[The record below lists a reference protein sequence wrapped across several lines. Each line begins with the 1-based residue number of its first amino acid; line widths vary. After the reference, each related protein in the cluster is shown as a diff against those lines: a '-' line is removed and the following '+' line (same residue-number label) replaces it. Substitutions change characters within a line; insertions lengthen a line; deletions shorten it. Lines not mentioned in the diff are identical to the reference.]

1 MLKPMKLELIVHD
14 FSFIDLVKLLSSIP
28 DINALFISHITNQP
42 NWELIFNN
50 VPVVII
56 SKDEEFKMRYYNIK
70 LLHLQI
76 DLENIVSDYGIHYSE
91 ISKNNE
97 NGFLSINNPS
107 QLDLNFFEQITDM
120 NKIEE
125 YNTLFEEI
133 HSFSSQLLSA
143 CL

>member
-1 MLKPMKLELIVHD
+1 MKLELIVHD
-14 FSFIDLVKLLSSIP
+14 FSFIDLVKLLSSLP

-42 NWELIFNN
+42 NWELFFNN